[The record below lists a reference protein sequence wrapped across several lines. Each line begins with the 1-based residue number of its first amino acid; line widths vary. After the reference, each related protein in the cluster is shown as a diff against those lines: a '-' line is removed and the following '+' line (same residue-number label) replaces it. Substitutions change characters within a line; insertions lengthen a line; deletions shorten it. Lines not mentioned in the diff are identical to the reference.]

1 MLPLHNDFP
10 YVLVL
15 ILVGE
20 KLTIKSNIIS
30 KCTTNRKKKRNK
42 RRVPKDK
49 RARVCLAFSV
59 EGDVSNLQLVVTL
72 KPENDMY
79 KHVEQ
84 NKVCI
89 PLYAVAVSWKVLLTL
104 VRCSSAKGIAN
115 QCRFIFTADGDNSS
129 YSSTG
134 SKSLNPEEQWSCE
147 SWCFDFNRPLIWFR
161 S

>member
-1 MLPLHNDFP
+1 
-10 YVLVL
+10 
-15 ILVGE
+15 LVGE

-89 PLYAVAVSWKVLLTL
+89 PLYAVAVS
-104 VRCSSAKGIAN
+104 
-115 QCRFIFTADGDNSS
+115 
-129 YSSTG
+129 
-134 SKSLNPEEQWSCE
+134 
-147 SWCFDFNRPLIWFR
+147 
-161 S
+161 